1 MAKILITSG
10 LELSS
15 NPRVVKE
22 ADVLAA
28 AGHEV
33 TVLSSLVIP
42 GLAGREDGFNH
53 RGWRNVRLLDLT
65 DQRLRSKLE
74 WNWRRGVHKIGRFL
88 ASRYG
93 LQTAH
98 SLGYFPWQ
106 IVRWCRAFPA
116 DLFIC
121 HVNQATWAGSRLL
134 SEGRRV
140 AFDFEDWYS
149 RDLPERDRRLQS
161 LELLEGAE
169 KDALGKGAFCVTTSQ
184 VLSAAL
190 ASYADTPRRPA
201 VVYNS
206 FPWAERFFPDTGTPD
221 RKDRSIPSLYWFS
234 QVTSAGRGLEELFKA
249 LYFVRLPLEIH
260 LRGNVPPGYE
270 EAIRALAP
278 GHCQHRIFFHPQ
290 VPHHE
295 MLARI
300 AEHDIGFAGEIPFCE
315 SRNLT
320 ITNKILHYLL
330 GGIAVVASDT
340 EGQREVA
347 AGNPEGILLYSSRD
361 PESLASA
368 INTLLENGDRLRAA
382 GAANLELA
390 RTRFCWEISAGVL
403 RDQVEQAL
411 AGPAL

>member
-22 ADVLAA
+22 ADVLTA

-33 TVLSSLVIP
+33 TVLTSLVDP
-42 GLAGREDGFNH
+42 TLAEREAGFDN
-53 RGWRNVRLLDLT
+53 RGWKVVRLLDLA
-65 DQRLRSKLE
+65 DQRLSPRLE
-74 WNWRRGVHKIGRFL
+74 WNWRRGVHKMARVL
-88 ASRYG
+88 ASRSG

-98 SLGYFPWQ
+98 SLGYFPWK
-106 IVRWCRAFPA
+106 IVRWCRAFSA

-121 HVNQATWAGSRLL
+121 HVNQATWAGARLL
-134 SEGRRV
+134 REGRRV

-149 RDLPERDRRLQS
+149 RDLPEEDRRWQS
-161 LELLEGAE
+161 LKLLEAAE
-169 KDALGKGAFCVTTSQ
+169 LEALKNGAFCVTTSQ

-190 ASYADTPRRPA
+190 AKHAGISSRPA

-206 FPWAERFFPDTGTPD
+206 FPWAERSFPDTGVPD
-221 RKDRSIPSLYWFS
+221 RHDRSIPSLYWFS
-234 QVTSAGRGLEELFKA
+234 QVTSGGRGLEELFKA
-249 LYFVRLPLEIH
+249 LHFVKFPLEIH
-260 LRGNVPPGYE
+260 LRGIVPAGFE
-270 EAIRALAP
+270 SAIRALAP
-278 GHCQHRIFFHPQ
+278 DHCQQRIFFHPQ
-290 VPHHE
+290 VPHHG

-300 AEHDIGFAGEIPFCE
+300 VEHDIGFAGEIPYCE

-340 EGQREVA
+340 EGQQEVA

-361 PESLASA
+361 PASLAGA
-368 INTLLENGDRLRAA
+368 LNTLLADGERLRAA
-382 GAANLELA
+382 RAANLELA
-390 RTRFCWEISAGVL
+390 RTRFCWEISAKVL
-403 RDQVEQAL
+403 RDEVAK
-411 AGPAL
+411 AMAAPAL